1 MDLYYETDIETINFL
16 SFYYIEYC
24 PMIDTCQKQRTL
36 EDAGETMKRDTKK
49 AGHRMEEGAEEAKDK
64 ID

>member
-1 MDLYYETDIETINFL
+1 MESLGDSYDR
-16 SFYYIEYC
+16 YISEAK
-24 PMIDTCQKQRTL
+24 DTM

>member
-1 MDLYYETDIETINFL
+1 MYYRLIRFL
-16 SFYYIEYC
+16 LNTMLPYDWYMSEAKNT
-24 PMIDTCQKQRTL
+24 M

>member
-1 MDLYYETDIETINFL
+1 MLHCDGYMSEVKDN
-16 SFYYIEYC
+16 
-24 PMIDTCQKQRTL
+24 M
-36 EDAGETMKRDTKK
+36 EDAGETMKRDAKK

>member
-1 MDLYYETDIETINFL
+1 ML
-16 SFYYIEYC
+16 SYDWYMSEVK
-24 PMIDTCQKQRTL
+24 DTM
-36 EDAGETMKRDTKK
+36 EDAGETMKRNTKK

>member
-1 MDLYYETDIETINFL
+1 MLHYYSYMSEVKD
-16 SFYYIEYC
+16 SV
-24 PMIDTCQKQRTL
+24 

-64 ID
+64 VD

>member
-1 MDLYYETDIETINFL
+1 MSEAKDTI
-16 SFYYIEYC
+16 
-24 PMIDTCQKQRTL
+24 

-49 AGHRMEEGAEEAKDK
+49 AGHRMEEEAEEAKDK